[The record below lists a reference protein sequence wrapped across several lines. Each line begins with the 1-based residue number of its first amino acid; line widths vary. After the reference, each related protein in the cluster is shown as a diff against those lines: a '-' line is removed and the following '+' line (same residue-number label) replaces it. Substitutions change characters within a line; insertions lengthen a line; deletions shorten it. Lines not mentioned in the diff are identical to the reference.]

1 MLIRFGETAP
11 FYIFTSFV
19 LSYAAQVDPSL
30 LYTGLALA
38 SLVALA
44 GMPISAH
51 ISDRVGRKRWFTAGT
66 VLMAAFALPYFLL
79 LQTKNPA
86 LVLTALIFSIGVCIS
101 WLYGPE
107 AALIAEQ
114 FGPRLRY
121 SGASLGYQLAS
132 IAAGGP
138 APFIGAYV
146 LAHYNTSGGGFA
158 GSSLA
163 SLLIALYIVLM
174 SLVSL
179 VAVQFLKEYAGKAVS

>member
-1 MLIRFGETAP
+1 MLMGILPG
-11 FYIFTSFV
+11 
-19 LSYAAQVDPSL
+19 YAAI
-30 LYTGLALA
+30 GLAA
-38 SLVALA
+38 PV
-44 GMPISAH
+44 GMPLSAH
-51 ISDRVGRKRWFTAGT
+51 ISDHVGRKRWFTSET

-114 FGPRLRY
+114 FSPRLRY

-138 APFIGAYV
+138 APFIATHV
-146 LAHYNTSGGGFA
+146 LTHYKTANSGFA

-179 VAVQFLKEYAGKAVS
+179 VAVQFLKEYAGKAAGGDQSLPF